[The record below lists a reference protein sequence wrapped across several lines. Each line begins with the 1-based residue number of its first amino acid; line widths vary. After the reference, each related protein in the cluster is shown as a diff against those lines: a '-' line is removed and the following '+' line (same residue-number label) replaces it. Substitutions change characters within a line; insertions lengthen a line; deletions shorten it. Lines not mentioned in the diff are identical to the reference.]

1 MKRESFVIHA
11 EYIDDLPDEYK
22 GAFLMYIYDYG
33 INGNAPELTGLEN
46 AIWLKI
52 KRRIDA
58 DTSTY
63 DKKIRNLRQFK
74 TSDTDKTLSDTDNTE
89 SLADKALSD
98 TDKALSD
105 TENIESV
112 ADKALSD
119 TDKALSDSVYVSV
132 NDTEFVNDDVCV
144 SEFPGLP
151 PESTHTDTRQP
162 KPAQDYADKIFNI
175 FKTARLPCCN
185 NNIISFMQRD
195 FYQGLQHIHKNIPGL
210 HSDEVI
216 KACKNYA
223 LLSTNPLLYKG
234 YSRHLSFDQL
244 VTKNWFKKLLPG
256 NFFESDFLEHS
267 EGETPPVEKQMTPE
281 EAEQQL
287 LLQMKDNNNFIPGI
301 FKAYKDDW
309 IADGRPTG
317 NAYMNFQ
324 TKKELAPYGKKLKE
338 DFIKQK
344 VRI

>member
-74 TSDTDKTLSDTDNTE
+74 TSDTEKALSDTDNIESVAEKALSDTDNTE
-89 SLADKALSD
+89 SDTEKALSG
-98 TDKALSD
+98 
-105 TENIESV
+105 
-112 ADKALSD
+112 
-119 TDKALSDSVYVSV
+119 SVYVSV

-162 KPAQDYADKIFNI
+162 KPVQDYADKIFNI

-216 KACKNYA
+216 KACEHYA

-244 VTKNWFKKLLPG
+244 VTKNWFRKLLPG

-287 LLQMKDNNNFIPGI
+287 LLQMKDNNDFIPGI

-344 VRI
+344 ARI

>member
-22 GAFLMYIYDYG
+22 CAFLMYIYDYG

-89 SLADKALSD
+89 SIADKALSD
-98 TDKALSD
+98 TDNTESDTEKALSG
-105 TENIESV
+105 
-112 ADKALSD
+112 
-119 TDKALSDSVYVSV
+119 SVYVSV

-151 PESTHTDTRQP
+151 PESTPTDTRQP
-162 KPAQDYADKIFNI
+162 KPVQDYADKIFNI

-185 NNIISFMQRD
+185 NNIISF
-195 FYQGLQHIHKNIPGL
+195 
-210 HSDEVI
+210 
-216 KACKNYA
+216 YA
-223 LLSTNPLLYKG
+223 KGFLSRLAAYSQKYSGASFGRSYKG
-234 YSRHLSFDQL
+234 
-244 VTKNWFKKLLPG
+244 V
-256 NFFESDFLEHS
+256 
-267 EGETPPVEKQMTPE
+267 
-281 EAEQQL
+281 
-287 LLQMKDNNNFIPGI
+287 
-301 FKAYKDDW
+301 
-309 IADGRPTG
+309 
-317 NAYMNFQ
+317 
-324 TKKELAPYGKKLKE
+324 
-338 DFIKQK
+338 
-344 VRI
+344 